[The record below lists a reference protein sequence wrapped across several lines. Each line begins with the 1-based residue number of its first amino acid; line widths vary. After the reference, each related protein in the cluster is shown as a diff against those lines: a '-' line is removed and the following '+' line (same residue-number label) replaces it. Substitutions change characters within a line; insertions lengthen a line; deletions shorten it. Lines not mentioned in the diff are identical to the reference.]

1 MRGRRDRGSSAPV
14 SLFSLQ
20 DIITCLTGIMILIVL
35 ILAVEA
41 IATPDSQGRGVHIDL
56 PSVKELDARF
66 KALQKERDQLVSR
79 IGMRRP
85 QTDSM
90 SAADKVR
97 VVLKL
102 KQLRADQIRKETALE
117 LSQAK
122 QQERL
127 MELLNR
133 KHRRAEELEALRKEM
148 ESFIETVQR
157 ATSLVR
163 FLPGDGLKK
172 TPHLLVSDR
181 NGVQVLSLM
190 EPIRDQAWS
199 PQLTERS
206 LGRLLTD
213 ADTEKEYFVVILK
226 PSGADLGLEIYETI
240 RTAGFQAGYDTL
252 EEDAWVLPS
261 EVQK

>member
-41 IATPDSQGRGVHIDL
+41 IATPESQGRGVHIDL
-56 PSVKELDARF
+56 PSVEELEARF
-66 KALQKERDQLVSR
+66 KALQEERDELVSQ
-79 IGMRRP
+79 IGMRNP
-85 QTDSM
+85 QADSL

-97 VVLKL
+97 ATLKL
-102 KQLRADQIRKETALE
+102 KQQRTDQIRQETALE
-117 LSQAK
+117 LSQEK

-133 KHRRAEELEALRKEM
+133 KHRRAEELEGLREEM
-148 ESFIETVQR
+148 ESFNEKAMR
-157 ATSLVR
+157 ATSMVR
-163 FLPGDGLKK
+163 FLPGEGLDK

-181 NGVQVLSLM
+181 NGVQVLSLA

-199 PQLTERS
+199 PALTERG
-206 LGRLLTD
+206 LRRLLTD

-226 PSGADLGLEIYETI
+226 PSGADLGLELYETI

-252 EEDAWVLPS
+252 EENAWVLPS
-261 EVQK
+261 EVVE